1 MRNTPSPVRAV
12 RPRLPPRP
20 PPSRRAARA
29 AARDAWLAQIAPDS
43 LFHRLFDCLPGVRF
57 FAKNRRGEIMILD
70 GASRRLYGIADEA
83 AVIGLTDFDL
93 SPAGMARGYVRDDA
107 RIYATGRPLLNHV
120 ELWWD
125 ELGMPD
131 WCVVNKLPIRSRRG
145 RIIGIMGI
153 LQTYE
158 GRRRLL
164 QPVGGIA
171 RAVDFL
177 RASCSRPVTIA
188 QVARAASLSIRQLQR
203 RFRDAFGIGPQE
215 YLVKTRVLAAIRLL
229 RGTDRSLAE
238 IALDCG
244 FCDQSAFTSHFRRCV
259 GTTPSRFR
267 RGAGAH

>member
-1 MRNTPSPVRAV
+1 
-12 RPRLPPRP
+12 LPA
-20 PPSRRAARA
+20 RRAARV

-43 LFHRLFDCLPGVRF
+43 LFHRLLDRLPGVRF
-57 FAKNRRGEIMILD
+57 FAKNRRGEIMMLD
-70 GASRRLYGIADEA
+70 RASRRLYGIADEA
-83 AVIGLTDFDL
+83 SVIGLTDFDL
-93 SPAGMARGYVRDDA
+93 NPAGMARGYVRDDA
-107 RIYATGRPLLNHV
+107 RIYATGRPLLDHV

-158 GRRRLL
+158 GRRRMLK
-164 QPVGGIA
+164 PVGGIA

-177 RASCSRPVTIA
+177 RAGCARPVTIEEA
-188 QVARAASLSIRQLQR
+188 ARAAGLSVRQLQR
-203 RFRDAFGIGPQE
+203 LFHDAFGIGPQE
-215 YLVKTRVLAAIRLL
+215 YLIKTRVLAAIRLL
-229 RGTDRSLAE
+229 RGTDRGLAE

-267 RGAGAH
+267 RGAGAP